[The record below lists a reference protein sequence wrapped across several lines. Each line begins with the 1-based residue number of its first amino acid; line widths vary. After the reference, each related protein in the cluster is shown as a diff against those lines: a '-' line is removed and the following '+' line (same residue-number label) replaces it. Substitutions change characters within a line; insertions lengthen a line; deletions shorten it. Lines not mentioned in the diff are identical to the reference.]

1 MLWLLQVRSIMDGIN
16 ICIWYC
22 VVIMYDFRYPQRER
36 QKTLRRLL
44 YDIEQEEDLAE
55 VRIQESSSDDES
67 GSDEIKCVSES
78 VSASSVPSLGHKRK
92 SQSTDLG
99 ILTL

>member
-1 MLWLLQVRSIMDGIN
+1 
-16 ICIWYC
+16 
-22 VVIMYDFRYPQRER
+22 MYDLRYPQRDR
-36 QKTLRRLL
+36 QKTLRKLI

-55 VRIQESSSDDES
+55 VRIEESSSDDES
-67 GSDEIKCVSES
+67 DFDEIKS
-78 VSASSVPSLGHKRK
+78 VSASSLPLSGQKRK

>member
-1 MLWLLQVRSIMDGIN
+1 MLWLLQARSIMDGIKTYN
-16 ICIWYC
+16 WYC
-22 VVIMYDFRYPQRER
+22 VVIMYNFRYPQRER

-44 YDIEQEEDLAE
+44 YDLEQEEDLAE
-55 VRIQESSSDDES
+55 VRIEESSSDDES
-67 GSDEIKCVSES
+67 DIDEIKS